1 MLGWVGMLLGWDQ
14 TGIKVGTSTVQCQA
28 RDWDGMMVCRERT
41 EHERGMG
48 CYSPTPLQQGPK
60 GHLCLG
66 RQGAV
71 GEHLT
76 PRMALV

>member
-1 MLGWVGMLLGWDQ
+1 MKGAWD
-14 TGIKVGTSTVQCQA
+14 VA
-28 RDWDGMMVCRERT
+28 A
-41 EHERGMG
+41 
-48 CYSPTPLQQGPK
+48 PTPLQQGLE
-60 GHLCLG
+60 GLVWLG